1 MLSKKQVF
9 SLRQIEALR
18 FEYRK
23 SFIKKINCS
32 CMVFKMFFRRSASK
46 KPSKLYGM
54 IRGFTQNFFA
64 GFF

>member
-23 SFIKKINCS
+23 SFIKKN
-32 CMVFKMFFRRSASK
+32 
-46 KPSKLYGM
+46 KL
-54 IRGFTQNFFA
+54 
-64 GFF
+64 